1 MLSLEDFFDDEDL
14 AGEDEDAIKEEE
26 AEEADES
33 QVSRSS
39 QSKQEG
45 KRRADQRPSRSR
57 QPSTKTRP
65 PDKHSTSSG
74 SGSRQTNSQSRAP
87 TTPATST
94 QEASSES
101 QTSSKKRQVDEEDS
115 LTDVELEE
123 QRQFEAR
130 RKERREAREAEKA
143 AKEAERLKELERLQ
157 QLKEQQER
165 AEKEEREAR
174 ERQQEEQATQS
185 RQANARSAL
194 KHDSRRRAKG
204 KTSKLTT
211 KSSLVH
217 RLRLLARVNESR
229 KILRAARI
237 KKKTEE
243 GGSQEDDERGM
254 ARLAKLVEKRRAE
267 FEVDDANIGK
277 KRLRG
282 RLNKQSKRSKDCPR
296 DAIRLA
302 MRIRS
307 RKEMFLVRK
316 VMKKVLLRCGV
327 SLKLPWSKQN
337 TDLLIKAVKE
347 VLTVMHKHFPFWTA
361 GIARRAIMD
370 CLVDSARNWRRKLR
384 GYKSINGLGY
394 SRGVPR
400 KPAYYGEISKAK
412 GSSKKD
418 GKSSKKKAKGKEKE
432 PHADNDQDEAEESR
446 VDQEIET
453 DSRRSSSASKRDKR
467 PSEGARESTARST
480 ASHQKKRETEKES
493 RQAPEP
499 SNGSSKATSRPATST
514 PVSTP
519 VSTNS
524 KKSASI
530 AGNHLKDVTLQPHN
544 AANRLPRGFAAS
556 KSSKEGRVPL
566 PPVPF
571 ISPTPEPIETVVESH
586 MPGGERQSQPFYI
599 TSSPPRPDTHKPQ
612 NVNGSRQAFRNFPS
626 NPVVIG
632 SSVAPSAAIHTAPA
646 AARSMP
652 PPPMPVNR
660 PGKKLP
666 PIAAVIRVEFVE
678 STKDFTIL
686 ASFMVSLWKRSP
698 LRSFITAVES
708 GLRSR
713 LDIETDYLCYIPID
727 HVGEHIAGKW
737 TVLKDSE
744 DLVHMFLTQSRGRG
758 VFLTSVDRDS
768 ILRKFGGDEYFQTHN
783 VDMQTYARLVKKE
796 YVDDQQLG
804 YIADRAFTEQEL
816 KELEFHQV
824 ESSAVVRTHHRYHR
838 DGDTSTGVVTTYKE
852 ELEAELEGEEYLEGI
867 DRIMNN
873 ERYLSRSVS
882 VLSKAPFS
890 GSARLYSHTPAPPD
904 RDASRTPSRMQSQHR
919 SSTFDPVRHW
929 ERPPSVPKASPV
941 RPTPFSQNGAAE
953 SPFQSSQ
960 NRQGADVQSER
971 VEQGCSSESSK
982 TCSSGPETPRPTSA
996 PHPRPELQQGTKKA
1010 PTPVRLHGNA
1020 IFPPPPPRGQAKP
1033 GVVNSPFFAQPLTAV
1048 EKVQSFKVPVP
1059 ADDFEEMDLDS
1070 EDEPRRP
1077 VPVVQ
1082 VPRSS
1087 PFTSGQPSNTGVVQ
1101 VPASSPV
1108 DPSDFLGSLKN
1119 VVNVL
1124 SIPSTQVA
1132 AGSTKR
1138 DIAKA
1143 PVRMSTEELQR
1154 VTSAKLAAHKA
1165 QVRLSQAQKNVEFR
1179 KLIQYKLAQMAT
1191 GRRGSNGYSDEPQYQ
1206 APLRHPSSSDFLSS
1220 PVPQQRRIAHQP
1232 SPVEQPGPEKPAPR
1246 SAARSAPQPAKP
1258 ANPAP
1263 RPAPSRVPTKV
1274 LINPE
1279 DLDDSQEKQF
1289 AAKQEDFFKT
1299 QQMVRTRDFEN
1310 QKAKE
1315 DTIATLQVSA
1325 RAVAAK
1331 WYDTRL
1337 TERATQAIQDAI
1349 HSEESRPIEK
1359 PRPSNY
1365 LLDSLEKGHPDIEDI
1380 LLLLEY
1386 PTDGRKRRS
1395 NRIQHVIEAIKF
1407 RLQSSK
1413 DSYALRKVNWVEFEK
1428 SVLEDYDREAAR
1440 RGSHAAPSQKPRG
1453 SQKPSTSR
1461 PSNHPPPTHPTRKAA
1476 RNDNGESSATN
1487 PPPPSRTRPKLNVT
1501 PPPTKTPP
1509 PPTSDEIEVEPR
1521 VSGRRRRHV
1530 IAA

>member
-26 AEEADES
+26 AEEADER
-33 QVSRSS
+33 QVSRR
-39 QSKQEG
+39 QE
-45 KRRADQRPSRSR
+45 KSRSA
-57 QPSTKTRP
+57 PIPFSPAIYEDAT
-65 PDKHSTSSG
+65 H
-74 SGSRQTNSQSRAP
+74 RQTLHIIRRWL
-87 TTPATST
+87 
-94 QEASSES
+94 EANKVTISSPYNTGN
-101 QTSSKKRQVDEEDS
+101 QYPRGLIRVSKKRQVDEEDS
-115 LTDVELEE
+115 LTDVKLEE

-130 RKERREAREAEKA
+130 RIERREAREAEKA

-217 RLRLLARVNESR
+217 RLRSLARVNESR

-243 GGSQEDDERGM
+243 GGSQEEDERGM
-254 ARLAKLVEKRRAE
+254 ARLAKLVKKRRAE

-296 DAIRLA
+296 DAIRMA
-302 MRIRS
+302 MQIRS

-337 TDLLIKAVKE
+337 TDLLTKAVKE

-384 GYKSINGLGY
+384 GYKSINGLSY

-432 PHADNDQDEAEESR
+432 SHADNDQDEAEESK

-467 PSEGARESTARST
+467 PSERARESTARST
-480 ASHQKKRETEKES
+480 ASHQKKRETEKKS
-493 RQAPEP
+493 RQAPET

-514 PVSTP
+514 PVSTTA
-519 VSTNS
+519 STNS
-524 KKSASI
+524 KKSASTT
-530 AGNHLKDVTLQPHN
+530 GNHLKDVTLQPHN
-544 AANRLPRGFAAS
+544 AANRLPRGVAAS

-571 ISPTPEPIETVVESH
+571 ISPTPEPIETMVESH

-612 NVNGSRQAFRNFPS
+612 NVSGSRQAFRNFPS

-744 DLVHMFLTQSRGRG
+744 DLVHMFLKQSRGRG

-804 YIADRAFTEQEL
+804 YIADRGFTEQEL

-824 ESSAVVRTHHRYHR
+824 ESSAVVWTHHRYHR
-838 DGDTSTGVVTTYKE
+838 DGDASTGVVTTYKE
-852 ELEAELEGEEYLEGI
+852 QLEAELESEEYLEGI

-953 SPFQSSQ
+953 STFQSSQ
-960 NRQGADVQSER
+960 NRQGADVQRER
-971 VEQGCSSESSK
+971 VEQG
-982 TCSSGPETPRPTSA
+982 
-996 PHPRPELQQGTKKA
+996 
-1010 PTPVRLHGNA
+1010 
-1020 IFPPPPPRGQAKP
+1020 F
-1033 GVVNSPFFAQPLTAV
+1033 
-1048 EKVQSFKVPVP
+1048 QSFKVPVP
-1059 ADDFEEMDLDS
+1059 ADNFEEMDLDS

-1165 QVRLSQAQKNVEFR
+1165 QVRLSQAQENVEFR

-1220 PVPQQRRIAHQP
+1220 PVPQQRP
-1232 SPVEQPGPEKPAPR
+1232 PR
-1246 SAARSAPQPAKP
+1246 SAARSAPQPDKP

-1263 RPAPSRVPTKV
+1263 RPAPSRVPTKL

-1331 WYDTRL
+1331 RYDTRL

-1521 VSGRRRRHV
+1521 VSGRRRQHV